1 MPAKPANAALRDWL
15 FAKNS
20 KRLLLEAL
28 LADRDRRWTRS
39 ELAGVSGQHAK
50 ARMDL
55 HLGPLL
61 EAGLLQR
68 DGNEYRVVAEKP
80 IAAILAEL
88 LRELG
93 AEIPT

>member
-1 MPAKPANAALRDWL
+1 MPLTPANAALRDWL

-28 LADRDRRWTRS
+28 LAHSGRRWTRS

-55 HLGPLL
+55 HLKPLL
-61 EAGLLQR
+61 EAGVLRR
-68 DGNEYRVVAEKP
+68 DGNEYRVIVEEP
-80 IAAILAEL
+80 IAGILADL

-93 AEIPT
+93 ADIPT